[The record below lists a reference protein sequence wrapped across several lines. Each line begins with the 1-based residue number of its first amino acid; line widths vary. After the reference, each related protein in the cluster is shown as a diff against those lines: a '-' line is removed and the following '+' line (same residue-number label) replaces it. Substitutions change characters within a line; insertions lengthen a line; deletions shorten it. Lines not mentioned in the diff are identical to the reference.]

1 MVTEKLEFTGERF
14 TPECEREIWYE
25 HVHRY
30 AFAAQFCHQARVLD
44 AACGEGY
51 GSAMLAASAARV
63 TGVDISAETIAH
75 ASTRYGGQENLD
87 FECAD
92 CTALPFAPESFDV
105 VVSFETLE
113 HLAGQRALLD
123 EFRRVLKADGL
134 LILSS
139 PDKAEYADKRE
150 FDNPFHVR
158 ELYRGELEALIEPVF
173 PAFWIFG
180 QKLMFHSVIFPG
192 GESSQA
198 RVQTLSDA
206 GELENGPIAHAP
218 MYFIA
223 LCAAREELLPEAAA
237 GLWLFDDE
245 RESVYRHYHHEIQKN
260 MEAGGILARHQ
271 ARIEELER
279 AVARSGQPWW
289 RRWMKRA

>member
-1 MVTEKLEFTGERF
+1 MTDKLEFTGERF

-30 AFAAQFCHQARVLD
+30 AFAAQFCRQARVLD

-51 GSAMLAASAARV
+51 GSAMLAASAAQV
-63 TGVDISAETIAH
+63 TGVDISADTIAH
-75 ASTRYGGQENLD
+75 AAARYGRQENLD
-87 FECAD
+87 FECVD
-92 CTALPFAPESFDV
+92 CTALPFAQESFDV

-113 HLAGQRALLD
+113 HLAGQQALLA

-139 PDKAEYADKRE
+139 PDKAEYADKRD
-150 FDNPFHVR
+150 FNNPFHVR

-173 PAFWIFG
+173 PAFRVLG
-180 QKLMFHSVIFPG
+180 QKLMFHSVIFPE
-192 GESSQA
+192 GESSQVT
-198 RVQTLSDA
+198 VQTLREA
-206 GELENGPIAHAP
+206 GELENGPITHAP

-223 LCAAREELLPEAAA
+223 LCAAREDLLPEAAA

-245 RESVYRHYHHEIQKN
+245 CESVYRHYHHEIRKN
-260 MEAGGILARHQ
+260 MEAGGILAGHQ
-271 ARIEELER
+271 ARIEELEG

>member
-51 GSAMLAASAARV
+51 GSAMLAAVAARV
-63 TGVDISAETIAH
+63 TGVDISADTIAH
-75 ASTRYGGQENLD
+75 ASARYGAQENLD

-92 CTALPFAPESFDV
+92 CTALPFGPESFDV

-113 HLAGQRALLD
+113 HLAGQQALLV
-123 EFRRVLKADGL
+123 EFRRVLKPDGL

-139 PDKAEYADKRE
+139 PDKAEYADKRG

-158 ELYRGELEALIEPVF
+158 ELYRAELEALIEPLF
-173 PAFWIFG
+173 PAFRILG
-180 QKLMFHSVIFPG
+180 QKLMFHSVIYA
-192 GESSQA
+192 EEAA
-198 RVQTLSDA
+198 RRATVQTLRED
-206 GELENGPIAHAP
+206 GELENGPIALPP

-223 LCAAREELLPEAAA
+223 LCAAREDLLPEAAA

-245 RESVYRHYHHEIQKN
+245 RESVYRHYHHEIRKN
-260 MEAGGILARHQ
+260 MEAGGILARLQ
-271 ARIEELER
+271 ARIEELEQT
-279 AVARSGQPWW
+279 AVPARLPWW